1 MVHDSV
7 HDSAKH
13 EKLRL
18 KRNEYARN
26 YRERNKTTVIDDES
40 EEKRIALNLKA
51 KFYRERKK
59 AVLTEQKKNQDAS
72 ACTGVGVTHNASV
85 YTLLTVGISEHI
97 QLLCFALVVFICIL
111 FRPPSHPIG

>member
-1 MVHDSV
+1 MVYDSV
-7 HDSAKH
+7 HDSAKK

-26 YRERNKTTVIDDES
+26 YRERNKTIVIDDES

-59 AVLTEQKKNQDAS
+59 AVLAEQKRDQDAS
-72 ACTGVGVTHNASV
+72 ACTVGGATHNASV
-85 YTLLTVGISEHI
+85 NTLLTVGISEHL
-97 QLLCFALVVFICIL
+97 QLICFALVIFILIL